1 MPTTTHAL
9 KKWSLAVVA
18 TAAVTLGTP
27 AAFAGNVAPT
37 MQVDPTSGPA
47 GSAATVSSITGCP
60 DTDGVYD
67 VTAYVGDQPNLLTGP
82 SLGSQHLGSAG
93 GNWSIPITIPADA
106 VGSVTLY
113 AQCIGT
119 PSNNFGPGTVPSGES
134 AQAAPGDVVL
144 STYTP
149 ITFTVVAPPTTTTTS
164 TTTTS
169 TSTSTSTTAVVT
181 TTTTTPAAMTA
192 EPSFMYP
199 GESCLIQAH
208 GFAPGSDVTITVYSD
223 PLVIGTFAADANG
236 SIAQS
241 WTVPSGFAAGAH
253 TVVLTGR
260 SIAGAVELS
269 APITVGSLVQA
280 VTTTAAPST
289 TAAVVTTS
297 GNLPTTGSGMT
308 QPLVVGAAVLVLGG
322 GAAVAVS
329 RKRASNRR

>member
-1 MPTTTHAL
+1 MHVL

-18 TAAVTLGTP
+18 SAAVTLATP
-27 AAFAGNVAPT
+27 AAFAGNVSST

-47 GSAATVSSITGCP
+47 GSAATVSSITSCP

-67 VTAYVGDQPNLLTGP
+67 VTAYVGDQPDLLTGA
-82 SLGSQHLGSAG
+82 SLGSQNLGGAG
-93 GNWSIPITIPADA
+93 GSWSIPITIPADA

-119 PSNNFGPGTVPSGES
+119 PNNNNSGPGTVPEGES
-134 AQAAPGDVVL
+134 AAAAPGDVVL

-149 ITFTVVAPPTTTTTS
+149 IVFTVVAPPTTTTT
-164 TTTTS
+164 TTSTTS
-169 TSTSTSTTAVVT
+169 TSTTSTTAVVT

-208 GFAPGSDVTITVYSD
+208 GFAPNSDVTITVYSD

-236 SIAQS
+236 SISQT

-253 TVVLTGR
+253 TVVLSGR

-280 VTTTAAPST
+280 VPTTAAPST

-297 GNLPTTGSGMT
+297 GNLPTTGSGLT

-329 RKRASNRR
+329 RQRARSRR